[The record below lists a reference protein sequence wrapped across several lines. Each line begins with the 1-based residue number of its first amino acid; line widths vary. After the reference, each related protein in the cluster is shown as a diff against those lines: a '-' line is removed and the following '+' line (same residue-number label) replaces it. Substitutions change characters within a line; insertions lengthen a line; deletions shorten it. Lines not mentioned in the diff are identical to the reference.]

1 MRWTNYHGHCEY
13 CDGKGRIE
21 DYVIKAIE
29 LKMAT
34 IGISSHAPVPFETN
48 WTMPIG
54 NLPGYLQEVAFL
66 KDKYKDEIEVL
77 RSLEVDYIPDT
88 ISPKA
93 SFIDESSL
101 DYVVGSIHFVDQF
114 EDGQHWAIDGSF
126 AEFEKGLNEIF
137 NGDIKAVVKRYFE
150 LEREMILHACPDI
163 VGHMDKIKMHNKTK
177 LLFDEKAQW
186 YVDEV
191 HKTLEL
197 IAEKGAVVEINTKAF
212 KRNGLLF
219 PGREHFD
226 TLKKLNIPITIN
238 SDAHHPDKLINGF
251 NEVAE
256 MLLEQSIDQLHEFH
270 EGKWVP
276 VAFEK
281 EGIVI

>member
-48 WTMPIG
+48 WTMPEG

-66 KDKYKDEIEVL
+66 KDKYKGEIEVL

-137 NGDIKAVVKRYFE
+137 KGDIKAVVKRYFE
-150 LEREMILHACPDI
+150 LEREMIQHACPDI

-177 LLFDEKAQW
+177 FLFDEKAQW

-191 HKTLEL
+191 QKTLEL

-212 KRNGLLF
+212 KRNGLIF
-219 PGREHFD
+219 PGPEHFN

-238 SDAHHPDKLINGF
+238 SDCHHPDKLINGF
-251 NEVAE
+251 EEVAE
-256 MLLEQSIDQLHEFH
+256 MLLEQGIDQLHEFH